1 MSNLSELLPAGGAAK
16 EFEPVASGTLPNGQA
31 VVLKSNGQVEVVSE
45 TTIAADIPAGTAA
58 NFVSSAE
65 TYYVDCAFD
74 PNTANKFVIAYRRN
88 TSPYYGRGVVGTIS
102 GNSISFGTEYVFHTG
117 TSGNMQCAFDPNT
130 AGKFVITYLDASNSY
145 HGMAVVGTISGTDI
159 SFNTK
164 YAFNAGNTD
173 NPTLAFNPSVAGQ
186 FVVVYKDEAN
196 SDQGTAIIGTISGT
210 SISFGSEAVFDT
222 STISRR
228 MSPAFDANTSNKLV
242 ITYSDNGNS
251 FHGTAIVG
259 TVSGTSLSFG
269 TAAVFNAANTNSIHA
284 SFDPNTAGKFVIT
297 YRDDGNSYVG
307 TAIIGIISG
316 TSISFGS
323 EAIFH
328 SAQVSE
334 NATCAF
340 DPINANQII
349 VCYANGPSN
358 NTQSAKMG
366 TVSGTTISF
375 GSENTIISGNVSD
388 LTFSMSHIDVG
399 KFVVAYKNGGSNSSA
414 IICKASYKT
423 TNAADFVGI
432 TAEAITSGATGV
444 VVPQGGV
451 ATNLSSLTIGSNYY
465 VQSDG
470 TVSTV
475 STSPAVNIGKAI
487 SATSLI
493 LKG

>member
-74 PNTANKFVIAYRRN
+74 PNTANKFVITYRRN
-88 TSPYYGRGVVGTIS
+88 SSPYYGRGVVGTIS

-130 AGKFVITYLDASNSY
+130 AGKFVITYMDASNSY

-164 YAFNAGNTD
+164 YTFNAGNTD
-173 NPTLAFNPSVAGQ
+173 MPTLAFNPSVAGQ

-196 SDQGTAIIGTISGT
+196 SNQGTAIIGTISGT
-210 SISFGSEAVFDT
+210 SISFGSEA
-222 STISRR
+222 
-228 MSPAFDANTSNKLV
+228 
-242 ITYSDNGNS
+242 
-251 FHGTAIVG
+251 
-259 TVSGTSLSFG
+259 
-269 TAAVFNAANTNSIHA
+269 
-284 SFDPNTAGKFVIT
+284 
-297 YRDDGNSYVG
+297 
-307 TAIIGIISG
+307 
-316 TSISFGS
+316 
-323 EAIFH
+323 IFY
-328 SAQVSE
+328 SAQVNE
-334 NATCAF
+334 NTTCAF

-423 TNAADFVGI
+423 TNVSSSDFVGI
-432 TAEAITSGATGV
+432 TAEAITSGSTGV

-465 VQSDG
+465 VQANG
-470 TVSTV
+470 TLSTA
-475 STSPAVNIGKAI
+475 SSSPAVHIGKAI